1 MIRLNSAFEGKTEIQ
16 MRIHSLTKNYCKNC
30 KLIVLFMWGVIGAP
44 FLLPGIIII
53 DKFSSINIELVKPM
67 IKGK

>member
-1 MIRLNSAFEGKTEIQ
+1 
-16 MRIHSLTKNYCKNC
+16 
-30 KLIVLFMWGVIGAP
+30 MWGVIGAP